1 MATKSRRGRKR
12 KTRRIATPGSGLP
25 DASPPAGTAA
35 DVGEVL
41 EALLRLAAF
50 PVQLEAN
57 RESANAT
64 MLFSTAKQ
72 VAATA
77 GPDALVARQKLLEDT
92 EARIDGQIAAVALF
106 DKRLGGLGE
115 ELIAKYP
122 EDARSFLKTRSEKL
136 ETQLADPG
144 EGAQKA
150 IIKAQIARAK
160 ELSKLLSYEKKTSK
174 LGKASKTKRSSK
186 AKA

>member
-50 PVQLEAN
+50 PLQLQAN
-57 RESANAT
+57 RELANAT
-64 MLFSTAKQ
+64 LLFSTAKQ
-72 VAATA
+72 VASSA
-77 GPDALVARQKLLEDT
+77 GPDVLVARQKLLEDT
-92 EARIDGQIAAVALF
+92 DARIDGQIAAVALW
-106 DKRLGGLGE
+106 DKKLGGLGE

-122 EDARSFLKTRSEKL
+122 EDARSFLKIRSEKL
-136 ETQLADPG
+136 ETQLADAG
-144 EGAQKA
+144 EGPEKE

-160 ELSKLLSYEKKTSK
+160 ELSKLLSYQKKTSK
-174 LGKASKTKRSSK
+174 LRKASKTKRSSK